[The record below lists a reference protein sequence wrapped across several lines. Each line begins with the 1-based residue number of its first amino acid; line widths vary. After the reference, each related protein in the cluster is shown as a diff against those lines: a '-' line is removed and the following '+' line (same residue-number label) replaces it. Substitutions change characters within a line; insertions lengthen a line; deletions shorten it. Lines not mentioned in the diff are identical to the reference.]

1 MVSEYEKIG
10 LNLNQIVSIGLMSGT
25 AFGLPLHSF
34 HFQKTKKF
42 VFLKATSC
50 IKGGLAG
57 SYAYRTVGKLYQ
69 KEIDFVAQRG
79 SEKFYIQVS
88 DNISGQETFEREC
101 SPLLQIR
108 DAYPKMI
115 IARTK
120 HPQYSYEGIEIHDIA
135 DWLLQ
140 E

>member
-1 MVSEYEKIG
+1 MISAVKLSDLCG
-10 LNLNQIVSIGLMSGT
+10 QSVRRR
-25 AFGLPLHSF
+25 A
-34 HFQKTKKF
+34 
-42 VFLKATSC
+42 
-50 IKGGLAG
+50 
-57 SYAYRTVGKLYQ
+57 AYSGKLYQ

-108 DAYPKMI
+108 DAYPKMM

-120 HPQYSYEGIEIHDIA
+120 HPKYSYEGIEIHDIA
-135 DWLLQ
+135 DWLLR